1 MGETATTMQKTLSDF
16 SAFVLP
22 AVTAGLDDITQAS
35 NDATSAAARLTAAFG
50 EAQGGIQ
57 AALAQGGAAVQES
70 GQLASSVRAA
80 AAFLP
85 SGSSERAALE
95 ALADSLDERT
105 RAASTALDALTVAN
119 DRAQI
124 SAAALSGRG
133 VGPRW
138 RGAPGDQRR
147 VGLFHDVVRH
157 HATRRERR
165 AGRAGR
171 NFVGPSGALETQ
183 RLLVAQTGL
192 VIDQLDATMDT
203 AASTVAE
210 TDRLFA
216 GLESELGIVYNDV
229 LAFGTS
235 DALSRLVGEGGLDAD
250 KIAAFGASPTEVVT
264 EQLYPLNAYGSAM
277 APLFMNLTFWI
288 GAFMLLVIMR
298 QEADGEGIPGLT
310 LAQRYWGRYLFLAAI
325 AVMQAVICCVGVLAL
340 GVQTV
345 SAPALIFAAAL
356 ASLAY
361 LSIIYA
367 FSVTLQHIGKGIC
380 VVLVFAQI
388 PGATGL
394 YPIEM
399 TSPFFQSIYP
409 LFPFTYGIGAMRE
422 AICGFY
428 GGQYVSDLL
437 VLALFLVLFMA
448 LGLLIRPLMANVNRM
463 VARQVRDGGL
473 FNGEDVD
480 IPVRPY
486 RISQIMRALSDKD
499 TYATA
504 LQQRYATFNRWYPRL
519 MKGALVLGVAVP
531 VVLAV
536 IFALTPTE
544 KVWLLTGWLIWIIVI
559 FVALVVIESLRF
571 SFERQLK
578 LESLSDASLI
588 DLYGATADV
597 ERAACMDARDA
608 GFGDREHE
616 SDRDGAR
623 DGAEGEEARHE

>member
-1 MGETATTMQKTLSDF
+1 M
-16 SAFVLP
+16 
-22 AVTAGLDDITQAS
+22 
-35 NDATSAAARLTAAFG
+35 
-50 EAQGGIQ
+50 
-57 AALAQGGAAVQES
+57 
-70 GQLASSVRAA
+70 
-80 AAFLP
+80 
-85 SGSSERAALE
+85 
-95 ALADSLDERT
+95 
-105 RAASTALDALTVAN
+105 
-119 DRAQI
+119 
-124 SAAALSGRG
+124 
-133 VGPRW
+133 
-138 RGAPGDQRR
+138 
-147 VGLFHDVVRH
+147 
-157 HATRRERR
+157 
-165 AGRAGR
+165 
-171 NFVGPSGALETQ
+171 
-183 RLLVAQTGL
+183 
-192 VIDQLDATMDT
+192 
-203 AASTVAE
+203 
-210 TDRLFA
+210 
-216 GLESELGIVYNDV
+216 
-229 LAFGTS
+229 
-235 DALSRLVGEGGLDAD
+235 
-250 KIAAFGASPTEVVT
+250 
-264 EQLYPLNAYGSAM
+264 
-277 APLFMNLTFWI
+277 
-288 GAFMLLVIMR
+288 
-298 QEADGEGIPGLT
+298 
-310 LAQRYWGRYLFLAAI
+310 
-325 AVMQAVICCVGVLAL
+325 
-340 GVQTV
+340 
-345 SAPALIFAAAL
+345 
-356 ASLAY
+356 
-361 LSIIYA
+361 
-367 FSVTLQHIGKGIC
+367 
-380 VVLVFAQI
+380 FAQI

-608 GFGDREHE
+608 GFGGREHE

>member
-1 MGETATTMQKTLSDF
+1 
-16 SAFVLP
+16 
-22 AVTAGLDDITQAS
+22 
-35 NDATSAAARLTAAFG
+35 
-50 EAQGGIQ
+50 
-57 AALAQGGAAVQES
+57 
-70 GQLASSVRAA
+70 
-80 AAFLP
+80 
-85 SGSSERAALE
+85 
-95 ALADSLDERT
+95 
-105 RAASTALDALTVAN
+105 
-119 DRAQI
+119 
-124 SAAALSGRG
+124 
-133 VGPRW
+133 
-138 RGAPGDQRR
+138 
-147 VGLFHDVVRH
+147 
-157 HATRRERR
+157 
-165 AGRAGR
+165 
-171 NFVGPSGALETQ
+171 
-183 RLLVAQTGL
+183 
-192 VIDQLDATMDT
+192 
-203 AASTVAE
+203 
-210 TDRLFA
+210 
-216 GLESELGIVYNDV
+216 
-229 LAFGTS
+229 
-235 DALSRLVGEGGLDAD
+235 
-250 KIAAFGASPTEVVT
+250 
-264 EQLYPLNAYGSAM
+264 
-277 APLFMNLTFWI
+277 MNLTFWI

-597 ERAACMDARDA
+597 ERAACMDERDA
-608 GFGDREHE
+608 GFGDRERACA
-616 SDRDGAR
+616 RDAAR

>member
-1 MGETATTMQKTLSDF
+1 MPFDAIVI
-16 SAFVLP
+16 VLILIVN
-22 AVTAGLDDITQAS
+22 AVLGY
-35 NDATSAAARLTAAFG
+35 
-50 EAQGGIQ
+50 IQ
-57 AALAQGGAAVQES
+57 ESKAEAAV
-70 GQLASSVRAA
+70 
-80 AAFLP
+80 
-85 SGSSERAALE
+85 E
-95 ALADSLDERT
+95 ALSSMTAPQTNVLRDGKIERIN
-105 RAASTALDALTVAN
+105 TV
-119 DRAQI
+119 D
-124 SAAALSGRG
+124 
-133 VGPRW
+133 VV
-138 RGAPGDQRR
+138 PGDII
-147 VGLFHDVVRH
+147 VLGEGDSVS
-157 HATRRERR
+157 AD
-165 AGRAGR
+165 G
-171 NFVGPSGALETQ
+171 
-183 RLLVAQTGL
+183 
-192 VIDQLDATMDT
+192 
-203 AASTVAE
+203 
-210 TDRLFA
+210 RLFA
-216 GLESELGIVYNDV
+216 AASLRIAEASLTGESVP
-229 LAFGTS
+229 
-235 DALSRLVGEGGLDAD
+235 VGKKTD
-250 KIAAFGASPTEVVT
+250 
-264 EQLYPLNAYGSAM
+264 
-277 APLFMNLTFWI
+277 
-288 GAFMLLVIMR
+288 
-298 QEADGEGIPGLT
+298 T
-310 LAQRYWGRYLFLAAI
+310 LAQAKALGDRANMVFNGTSVTQGTGRAIVTSTGMGTQVGKIADLLQATEDDETPLQKEMNYVSKILGSAVCIIAVVVLVALALTEGFQDVHDVIDSLLLAVSLAVAAVPEGLAAI
-325 AVMQAVICCVGVLAL
+325 LTVVLAL

-428 GGQYVSDLL
+428 GSHYGDAIGML
-437 VLALFLVLFMA
+437 VFFFALFMA
-448 LGLLIRPLMANVNRM
+448 FGILLRPLMANVNRM
-463 VARQVRDGGL
+463 VAGQVRDGGL

-504 LQQRYATFNRWYPRL
+504 LQQRYATFNRWYPQLIR
-519 MKGALVLGVAVP
+519 GSVALGLAVP
-531 VVLAV
+531 VALAV
-536 IFALTPTE
+536 VFALTPAE

-608 GFGDREHE
+608 GFGDRERACA
-616 SDRDGAR
+616 RDAAR